1 MSRDAATA
9 TPAQT
14 LAAAYLDGFTEVM
27 HRTPTRR
34 SHTNVLQHLA
44 GYVSDQLDSDE
55 RGELTK
61 LSTAPHNS
69 VLA

>member
-1 MSRDAATA
+1 MSRDVAMV

-14 LAAAYLDGFTEVM
+14 LATAYLDGFTEVM

-34 SHTNVLQHLA
+34 SHTNMLQHLA
-44 GYVSDQLDSDE
+44 GHMSDQLGSDE

-61 LSTAPHNS
+61 LR
-69 VLA
+69 

>member
-1 MSRDAATA
+1 MSRDVAMV

-14 LAAAYLDGFTEVM
+14 LATAYLDGFTEVM
-27 HRTPTRR
+27 HHTPIRR
-34 SHTNVLQHLA
+34 SHTNVLQHRA

-61 LSTAPHNS
+61 LR
-69 VLA
+69 

>member
-1 MSRDAATA
+1 MSRDAAIL

-34 SHTNVLQHLA
+34 SHPNMLQHLA
-44 GYVSDQLDSDE
+44 VYVSDQLDSHE

-61 LSTAPHNS
+61 LR
-69 VLA
+69 

>member
-9 TPAQT
+9 TPDQT

-44 GYVSDQLDSDE
+44 GYVSDQHSA
-55 RGELTK
+55 
-61 LSTAPHNS
+61 LSTASMP
-69 VLA
+69 AWR

>member
-1 MSRDAATA
+1 MSGDAATV

-27 HRTPTRR
+27 RRTPTRR
-34 SHTNVLQHLA
+34 SHTNVLQHPA

-55 RGELTK
+55 RGELTQR
-61 LSTAPHNS
+61 LSGNS
-69 VLA
+69 

>member
-27 HRTPTRR
+27 RRTPTRR
-34 SHTNVLQHLA
+34 SHTIVLQHLA

-61 LSTAPHNS
+61 LR
-69 VLA
+69 